1 MTMISHL
8 NLKRPVACPVA
19 LAPQLLESFFAEYAV
34 DDAAVLA
41 LRVPIVLPGLP
52 LLMLARDCVIHLT
65 RVHDEAEMI
74 ASYAVKWAP
83 VAGGPFPCFTG
94 RISIPN
100 AEDYE
105 SCFVALDGTYEP
117 PLGAL
122 GEAFDR
128 TIGRAIAESTGRDLL
143 QRMGTFIEQSSR
155 SIETAKADQRIAAG
169 L

>member
-1 MTMISHL
+1 MLSHL

-19 LAPQLLESFFAEYAV
+19 QAPQFLERFFADYAV

-52 LLMLARDCVIHLT
+52 LLMLARDCVIRLT
-65 RVHDEAEMI
+65 RVHDEGAMI
-74 ASYAVKWAP
+74 ASYAVEWAP
-83 VAGGPFPCFTG
+83 VAGGPFPRFTG
-94 RISIPN
+94 RLSLPN
-100 AEDYE
+100 ADDYE
-105 SCFVALDGTYEP
+105 SCFIALDGAYEP

-143 QRMGTFIEQSSR
+143 QRIGTFMEQSSR
-155 SIETAKADQRIAAG
+155 SVETAKANKRAAAG